1 MGIAEVARP
10 GLTAGGEARER
21 VLTLPDRFRPEAADG
36 FSAEFGL
43 TVEDQHYRI
52 AIADGRCSVRE
63 ENPTTAAA
71 RICMDA
77 PTWLELDA
85 GRLSGIDAFLDD
97 KLEVRGNVDYA
108 VRMQS
113 LFRPSERERTPQDL
127 EHVTIRA
134 AGLDLST
141 FAFGHG
147 PPVVLLHGLAATKL
161 SYLPLLPALA
171 ERYTVIVPDLP
182 GHGESSKPRARYT
195 PQYFSRVIHALFDEM
210 GLQDAAVVGNSMGGR
225 IALEVAT
232 RFPHRVNSLIL
243 LDPAAAGLPF
253 PLYARLLGLLPTGV
267 GAIPVPWRKRI
278 VVTAIRQMFANPEH
292 LARAGY
298 LAAADEFIR
307 IYRKGRARM
316 ALLSAMRG
324 LIADEPEGF
333 WHRARRIAVP
343 TLIVWGRQDRLVPV
357 GLGHRLANTIR
368 DSRLE
373 VLPDVGHVPQFEDPE
388 ETRRLVLG
396 FLDEINPPRWSEPPA
411 A

>member
-10 GLTAGGEARER
+10 GFTAGGQVRER
-21 VLTLPDRFRPEAADG
+21 VLTLPDRFRPEAAHG
-36 FSAEFGL
+36 FAAEFAL
-43 TVEDQHYRI
+43 SIDDQHYRI
-52 AIADGRCSVRE
+52 AIADGRCSLRE
-63 ENPTTAAA
+63 ENPTAPAA
-71 RICMDA
+71 RICTDA
-77 PTWLELDA
+77 RTWLDLDA
-85 GRLSGIDAFLDD
+85 GHVSGIDAFLDD
-97 KLEVRGNVDYA
+97 RLEVRGNVDYA

-127 EHVTIRA
+127 EHVTVRA
-134 AGLDLST
+134 GGHDLST

-171 ERYTVIVPDLP
+171 ERYRVIVPDLP
-182 GHGESSKPRARYT
+182 GHGETTKPRARYT
-195 PQYFSRVIHALFDEM
+195 PPYFARVIRELFDELEL
-210 GLQDAAVVGNSMGGR
+210 GEAAVVGNSMGGR
-225 IALEVAT
+225 IAVEVAT
-232 RFPHRVNSLIL
+232 AFPHRVSSLIL

-267 GAIPVPWRKRI
+267 AAIPVPWRKKI
-278 VVTAIRQMFANPEH
+278 VVTAIRQMFAEPER
-292 LARAGY
+292 LPRAGY

-324 LIADEPEGF
+324 LIADEPEAF
-333 WHRARRIAVP
+333 WLRAKRVAVP
-343 TLIVWGRQDRLVPV
+343 TLILWGREDRLVPV
-357 GLGHRLANTIR
+357 GLGHRLANTIP
-368 DSRLE
+368 DARLE
-373 VLPDVGHVPQFEDPE
+373 VLAGVGHVPQFERPE
-388 ETRRLVLG
+388 ETRELVLG

>member
-1 MGIAEVARP
+1 VGIAEVARP
-10 GLTAGGEARER
+10 GLSGRREVRER
-21 VLTLPDRFRPEAADG
+21 VLTLPDRFRPEAAHG

-43 TVEDQHYRI
+43 TIEGLHYRI

-63 ENPTTAAA
+63 ENPTAPVA

-77 PTWLELDA
+77 RTWLDLDA
-85 GRLSGIDAFLDD
+85 GSVSGIDAFLDD
-97 KLEVRGNVDYA
+97 RLEVRGNVDYA

-127 EHVTIRA
+127 EHITVN
-134 AGLDLST
+134 AGGVELST

-161 SYLPLLPALA
+161 SYLPLLPTLA
-171 ERYTVIVPDLP
+171 ERYRVIVPDLP
-182 GHGESSKPRARYT
+182 GHGESSKPRGRYT
-195 PQYFSRVIHALFDEM
+195 PPYFARVVRALFDEM
-210 GLQDAAVVGNSMGGR
+210 GLQETAVIGNSMGGR
-225 IALEVAT
+225 IALEVVAAY
-232 RFPHRVNSLIL
+232 PHRVNSLIL

-278 VVTAIRQMFANPEH
+278 VVTAIRQMFADPER
-292 LARAGY
+292 LPRAGY

-324 LIADEPEGF
+324 LIADEPQAF
-333 WHRARRIAVP
+333 WDRAKRISVP
-343 TLIVWGRQDRLVPV
+343 TLILWGREDRLVPV
-357 GLGHRLANTIR
+357 GLGHRLANTIK

-373 VLPDVGHVPQFEDPE
+373 VLSGVGHVPQFEQPE
-388 ETRRLVLG
+388 ETQRLVLG

>member
-10 GLTAGGEARER
+10 GFTAGGEARER
-21 VLTLPDRFRPEAADG
+21 VLTLPDRFRPEAAGG

-43 TVEDQHYRI
+43 TVENQHYRI

-63 ENPTTAAA
+63 ENPTAPVA
-71 RICMDA
+71 RICTDA
-77 PTWLELDA
+77 RTWLDLDA
-85 GRLSGIDAFLDD
+85 GALSGIDAFLDD
-97 KLEVRGNVDYA
+97 RLEVRGNVDYA

-113 LFRPSERERTPQDL
+113 LFRPSKRERTPQDL
-127 EHVTIRA
+127 EHITLRA
-134 AGLDLST
+134 AGLDLSA

-195 PQYFSRVIHALFDEM
+195 PAYFARVIHALFDEM
-210 GLQDAAVVGNSMGGR
+210 DLRDAAVVGNSMGGR

-243 LDPAAAGLPF
+243 LDPAAAGLAF

-278 VVTAIRQMFANPEH
+278 VVTAIRQMFASPER
-292 LARAGY
+292 LPRAGY

-324 LIADEPEGF
+324 LIADEPEAF
-333 WHRARRIAVP
+333 WQRARQITAP
-343 TLIVWGRQDRLVPV
+343 TLILWGREDRLVPV

-373 VLPDVGHVPQFEDPE
+373 VLPDVGHVPQFEYPE

>member
-1 MGIAEVARP
+1 M
-10 GLTAGGEARER
+10 
-21 VLTLPDRFRPEAADG
+21 LTLPDRFRREAARG
-36 FSAEFGL
+36 FAAEFAL
-43 TVEDQHYRI
+43 TIDGEHYRL
-52 AIADGRCSVRE
+52 AIADGRCTVRE
-63 ENPTTAAA
+63 ENPTAPAA
-71 RICMDA
+71 RICMDTR
-77 PTWLELDA
+77 TWLDLDS

-97 KLEVRGNVDYA
+97 RLEVRGNVDYA

-113 LFRPSERERTPQDL
+113 LFRPSARSRTPQDL
-127 EHVTIRA
+127 EHVTVH
-134 AGLDLST
+134 AGGLELSSYV
-141 FAFGHG
+141 FGQG

-171 ERYTVIVPDLP
+171 QRYQVIVPDLP

-195 PQYFSRVIHALFDEM
+195 PKYFSRIMRALFDEL
-210 GLQDAAVVGNSMGGR
+210 GLDNAAVVGNSMGGR
-225 IALEVAT
+225 IALEVVAT
-232 RFPHRVNSLIL
+232 DPHRVNSLIL

-278 VVTAIRQMFANPEH
+278 VVTAIRQMFVRPER
-292 LARAGY
+292 LPRAGY

-307 IYRKGRARM
+307 IYRKGRARI

-324 LIADEPEGF
+324 LIADEPEAF
-333 WHRARRIAVP
+333 WQRAREIDVP

-368 DSRLE
+368 DSQLV
-373 VLPDVGHVPQFEDPE
+373 VLPDTGHVPQFEQPD
-388 ETRRLVLG
+388 ETRKLMLD
-396 FLDEINPPRWSEPPA
+396 FLDGINPPRWSRPPA

>member
-1 MGIAEVARP
+1 
-10 GLTAGGEARER
+10 
-21 VLTLPDRFRPEAADG
+21 
-36 FSAEFGL
+36 
-43 TVEDQHYRI
+43 
-52 AIADGRCSVRE
+52 
-63 ENPTTAAA
+63 
-71 RICMDA
+71 
-77 PTWLELDA
+77 
-85 GRLSGIDAFLDD
+85 
-97 KLEVRGNVDYA
+97 
-108 VRMQS
+108 
-113 LFRPSERERTPQDL
+113 
-127 EHVTIRA
+127 
-134 AGLDLST
+134 
-141 FAFGHG
+141 
-147 PPVVLLHGLAATKL
+147 VLLHGLAATKL

-182 GHGESSKPRARYT
+182 GHGESDKPRARYT
-195 PQYFSRVIHALFDEM
+195 PEYFAKVIHALFDEM
-210 GLQDAAVVGNSMGGR
+210 GLQEAAVVGNSMGGR

-278 VVTAIRQMFANPEH
+278 VVTAIRQMFANPEQ

-333 WHRARRIAVP
+333 WQRARRISVP

-373 VLPDVGHVPQFEDPE
+373 VMSEVGHVPQFEAPE
-388 ETRRLVLG
+388 ETRELVLG